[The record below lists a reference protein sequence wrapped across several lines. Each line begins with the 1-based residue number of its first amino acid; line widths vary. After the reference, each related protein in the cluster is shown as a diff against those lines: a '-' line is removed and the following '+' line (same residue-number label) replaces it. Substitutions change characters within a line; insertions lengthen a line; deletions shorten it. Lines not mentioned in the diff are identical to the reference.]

1 MDLRLL
7 IFLTEIFLF
16 LGLPVA
22 RVGSLKLVRL
32 LLKVVWTSRH
42 PNHLGEGLCRN
53 PWLDRFISNIP
64 LRGWGLGIALL
75 VAFFLIFDR
84 IFLINIISIILFLQ
98 FFFVILELRDKNY
111 FILSNLRRVREA
123 WGDCLDLPLQNYY
136 LLCHRLR
143 EVDYND
149 NSLAL
154 YCLEYCFNRKLNID
168 LL

>member
-16 LGLPVA
+16 LDLPVA

-75 VAFFLIFDR
+75 VAFFLT
-84 IFLINIISIILFLQ
+84 L
-98 FFFVILELRDKNY
+98 
-111 FILSNLRRVREA
+111 
-123 WGDCLDLPLQNYY
+123 
-136 LLCHRLR
+136 
-143 EVDYND
+143 
-149 NSLAL
+149 
-154 YCLEYCFNRKLNID
+154 
-168 LL
+168 